1 MREDTMDEAKS
12 KQLEGIDGWLIWPA
26 LYLVAVPLFCLGDLI
41 DSPLPRLR
49 PEVLGGNVAL
59 VVASVVMLVL
69 FYQKRSVVPALM
81 VGYYVMVAAVAGLE
95 YAVLALP
102 AENVGA
108 AVVAAHIDEA
118 RGALEYTGATAIVW
132 IPYFLVSKR
141 VHNTFVAG

>member
-1 MREDTMDEAKS
+1 MREHAMDEPKS
-12 KQLEGIDGWLIWPA
+12 DRLEGIEGWLVWPA

-41 DSPLPRLR
+41 ESPLPRLR

-69 FYQKRSVVPALM
+69 FFQKRSVVPTLM

-95 YAVLALP
+95 FAVLSLP

-108 AVVAAHIDEA
+108 AVVAAHAEEA
-118 RGALEYTGATAIVW
+118 RGALEYTGASAVIW

-141 VHNTFVAG
+141 VRNTFVTG